1 MPGTN
6 QPASLDHSFGQ
17 RASAVGTFIVQGT
30 NHAVDVGN
38 TECPRTGGEFPGLSG
53 TRQLRCR
60 TNPDQCTHSFSIC
73 SRWLAR
79 FDTSSRMLPGP
90 SLRLQNR
97 PPPVPLLREKC
108 STSTCGEPCYRPA
121 RSDFAEFCRSYG
133 EHTLHGLILPMLRS
147 KGMAG
152 IPPLK
157 QPLDPPTPVPPSPVP
172 STKDLWC
179 PRCAR
184 AVQDP
189 LVCGDCSAVLCRIC
203 GTPLESADE
212 LAFG

>member
-30 NHAVDVGN
+30 NYPVDVGN
-38 TECPRTGGEFPGLSG
+38 TEHPRAGGEFPGLSG
-53 TRQLRCR
+53 TRQLCSR

-79 FDTSSRMLPGP
+79 RGTSSRTLAGQ

-97 PPPVPLLREKC
+97 PLPVPLLQEKC
-108 STSTCGEPCYRPA
+108 SMSICGEPCYRPA
-121 RSDFAEFCRSYG
+121 RSDFAEFCRSYA
-133 EHTLHGLILPMLRS
+133 EHTLGGLILPMLRS
-147 KGMAG
+147 KGMAS
-152 IPPLK
+152 IPPPK
-157 QPLDPPTPVPPSPVP
+157 QPQVPATPVSPI
-172 STKDLWC
+172 KDLWC
-179 PRCAR
+179 PTCAR
-184 AVQDP
+184 PVQDP
-189 LVCGDCSAVLCRIC
+189 LVCGDCSAVLCRVC